1 VTQDLRNGLQLTM
14 SGGQLAITDP
24 DIERDVHL
32 ADRVRGC
39 AG

>member
-1 VTQDLRNGLQLTM
+1 VIQDLRNGLQLTM
-14 SGGQLAITDP
+14 NGGQVSITDP

-32 ADRVRGC
+32 AGWVRGC